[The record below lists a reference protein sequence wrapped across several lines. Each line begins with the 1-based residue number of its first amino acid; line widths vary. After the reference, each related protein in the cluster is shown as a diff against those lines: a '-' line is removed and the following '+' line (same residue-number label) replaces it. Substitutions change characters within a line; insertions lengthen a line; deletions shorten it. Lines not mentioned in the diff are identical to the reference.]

1 MPWWVP
7 QHMKSLK
14 TIATQPKNLDT
25 SRIDAI
31 MCMDIAGKS
40 GNDIA
45 AELGMQPTRISVIR
59 HTPLYMQQRDEM
71 RAKLREQF
79 SDKQT
84 DRLVSGDPV
93 EQVLKD
99 AALAA
104 AKVKIDLMQNS
115 RSEFVKSSAAGD
127 VLDRAGYK
135 AHQDKTIVS
144 VQITEKM
151 ADRFERA
158 ITYTRKNNTT
168 VTQPTQPINHT
179 TAVEE
184 TVEGGMEN
192 GGTDS
197 VSSVNHNTNQTQ
209 PEV

>member
-1 MPWWVP
+1 MPWWKP

-158 ITYTRKNNTT
+158 ITYTRKSNTT

-184 TVEGGMEN
+184 TVEGGMDC
-192 GGTDS
+192 GGTD
-197 VSSVNHNTNQTQ
+197 VAR
-209 PEV
+209 P

>member
-1 MPWWVP
+1 MPWWKP

-158 ITYTRKNNTT
+158 ITYTRKSNTT
-168 VTQPTQPINHT
+168 IQPNTSRPA
-179 TAVEE
+179 AVEQTE
-184 TVEGGMEN
+184 AVEQTN
-192 GGTDS
+192 DGGT
-197 VSSVNHNTNQTQ
+197 VS
-209 PEV
+209 PLP

>member
-1 MPWWVP
+1 MPWWKP

-158 ITYTRKNNTT
+158 ITYTRKSNTT
-168 VTQPTQPINHT
+168 VTQPSTINQTPSAEDQPLD
-179 TAVEE
+179 
-184 TVEGGMEN
+184 N
-192 GGTDS
+192 GGTIGR
-197 VSSVNHNTNQTQ
+197 
-209 PEV
+209 PLP

>member
-1 MPWWVP
+1 MPWWKP

-158 ITYTRKNNTT
+158 ITYTHGRTQQHNQQPSSNNTT
-168 VTQPTQPINHT
+168 
-179 TAVEE
+179 AVGE
-184 TVEGGMEN
+184 TEAVGQTDDGG
-192 GGTDS
+192 G
-197 VSSVNHNTNQTQ
+197 VS
-209 PEV
+209 PLP